1 MIDLSCDYNDGAHP
15 SVIEALIET
24 NTEKLP
30 GYGADAHTKRAADL
44 IREACG
50 LPAARVFFLSGGTQT
65 NAIVI
70 SAMLKPY
77 EGAVCA
83 ATGHISLHEA
93 GAIEVTGHEVLP
105 LPETEGKITAAALE
119 KFLKDSRA
127 DGNRDHMVF
136 PGLVY
141 ISFPTEYGTL
151 YTKKELTALH
161 SVCRSFGIPLFID
174 GARLGYGLGSE
185 ACDLGLPDLARLCEV
200 FYIGGTKA
208 GALCGEAVVFTQD
221 NMPAHFMTMV
231 KQRGGLLAKGRLM
244 GVQFEAL
251 FESDLY
257 FDICRHADAMA
268 MKMKRGLRELGIP
281 LRINSPTNQQFP
293 VFEDSILPK
302 LEGKLAWSFW
312 EKPDETH
319 TVVRLACNWATR
331 PEDIDELLD
340 LLKEALKK
348 E

>member
-15 SVIEALIET
+15 SVLEALIET
-24 NTEKLP
+24 NMEKLP
-30 GYGADAHTKRAADL
+30 GYGADVHTERAADL
-44 IREACG
+44 IRKACG

-70 SAMLKPY
+70 SAMLKSY

-93 GAIEVTGHEVLP
+93 GAIELTGHEVLP
-105 LPETEGKITAAALE
+105 LPETEGKITASALE
-119 KFLKDSRA
+119 KFLRDARA

-161 SVCRSFGIPLFID
+161 NVCRSFDIPLFID

-185 ACDLGLPDLARLCEV
+185 ACDLGLPELARLCEV

-244 GVQFEAL
+244 GVQFETL

-257 FDICRHADAMA
+257 FNICSHADAMA
-268 MKMKRGLRELGIP
+268 MKMKRGLRALGIP

-293 VFEDSILPK
+293 VFEDSILPE

-319 TVVRLACNWATR
+319 TVARLACNWATR
-331 PEDIDELLD
+331 PEDIDGLLD
-340 LLKEALKK
+340 LLREALNK
-348 E
+348 

>member
-15 SVIEALIET
+15 SVLEALIET
-24 NTEKLP
+24 NMEKLP
-30 GYGADAHTKRAADL
+30 GYGADVHTERAADL
-44 IREACG
+44 IRKACG

-70 SAMLKPY
+70 SAMLKSY

-93 GAIEVTGHEVLP
+93 GAIELTGHEVLP

-119 KFLKDSRA
+119 KFLRDARA

-161 SVCRSFGIPLFID
+161 NVCRSFDIPLFID

-185 ACDLGLPDLARLCEV
+185 ACDLGLPELARLCEV
-200 FYIGGTKA
+200 FYIGGTKC
-208 GALCGEAVVFTQD
+208 GALCGEAVVFPHGA
-221 NMPAHFMTMV
+221 PAHFMTMV
-231 KQRGGLLAKGRLM
+231 KQQGALLAKGRLM
-244 GVQFEAL
+244 GIQFDVLFTDGLYTRISRNAIETANAL
-251 FESDLY
+251 
-257 FDICRHADAMA
+257 
-268 MKMKRGLRELGIP
+268 KKGLAAKGYRFFMD
-281 LRINSPTNQQFP
+281 SPTNQLFVVLENTQ
-293 VFEDSILPK
+293 LTA
-302 LEGKLAWSFW
+302 LEGRAKFGFW
-312 EKPDETH
+312 EKFDDSH
-319 TVVRLACNWATR
+319 TVVRIATSWATKM
-331 PEDIDELLD
+331 EEIEQLI
-340 LLKEALKK
+340 ALM
-348 E
+348 